1 MEPSKL
7 LLHAQRLQAIAQ
19 AGLAYAT
26 NAYDLER
33 YEEIRAISVNLL
45 QELTDEPHEK
55 IIRTFASE
63 SGYQTP
69 KVDVRAVL
77 FRGEQEILL
86 VKEKDDQGRWTL
98 PGGWADVGYSP
109 FEVAM
114 KEAEEETGLRVRAV
128 RLLAL
133 YDKRKHPH
141 PPQPWYVYKGLVPG
155 RAVVVSCVIDRPG
168 DRIPTRDSF
177 QICQRPEPARSMR
190 LRTAGEGVVI
200 MTAALLVA
208 HAQSTCREALAT
220 IKATSTLVAA
230 PTLVRL
236 PSGEFV
242 KHLSADQIELFDN
255 GIRQKV
261 TLEEAGNRPIALVVL
276 MQTSGQDA
284 GQFQNYRKLPELLD
298 SMIGQSVHEIM
309 LVTFDSRPRATW
321 HFPARS
327 DGVEYALAHPVAGDD
342 GAAILDAVDYV
353 IELLQQEAGDFR
365 RIVLLL
371 GQSQDEGSR
380 TSAEELVR
388 HLGKGNTSVYSL
400 TFSAPK
406 SPPHSWGKSRA
417 AKPRAFSPGGQ
428 VDEVVDLSTPLG
440 AAVKALQTNTADELA
455 VLSGGAHLKFRDEP
469 DFEKQLSTIADDIHH
484 RYMLSFQP
492 DSHQPGFHT
501 LSVRVAGQQSHLG
514 ILART
519 SYWFEAGN

>member
-1 MEPSKL
+1 M
-7 LLHAQRLQAIAQ
+7 RLTA
-19 AGLAYAT
+19 AG
-26 NAYDLER
+26 E
-33 YEEIRAISVNLL
+33 
-45 QELTDEPHEK
+45 
-55 IIRTFASE
+55 
-63 SGYQTP
+63 
-69 KVDVRAVL
+69 
-77 FRGEQEILL
+77 
-86 VKEKDDQGRWTL
+86 
-98 PGGWADVGYSP
+98 
-109 FEVAM
+109 
-114 KEAEEETGLRVRAV
+114 
-128 RLLAL
+128 
-133 YDKRKHPH
+133 
-141 PPQPWYVYKGLVPG
+141 
-155 RAVVVSCVIDRPG
+155 AVV
-168 DRIPTRDSF
+168 
-177 QICQRPEPARSMR
+177 
-190 LRTAGEGVVI
+190 

-208 HAQSTCREALAT
+208 HAQNTGRETALPT
-220 IKATSTLVAA
+220 IKTTSTLVAA

-261 TLEEAGNRPIALVVL
+261 TLEEAGNRPIAVVVV
-276 MQTSGQDA
+276 MQASGPDA
-284 GQFQNYRKLPELLD
+284 GQFQNYRKLPELLN

-371 GQSQDEGSR
+371 SQPQDEGSR
-380 TSAEELVR
+380 TSAEEVVR

-400 TFSAPK
+400 TFSPPK

-428 VDEVVDLSTPLG
+428 VDDLVDLSTPLG
-440 AAVKALQTNTADELA
+440 AAVKALRTNTAAELA
-455 VLSGGAHLKFRDEP
+455 LLSGGAHLKFRDEP
-469 DFEKQLSTIADDIHH
+469 HFEKQLSAIADDIHH

-501 LSVRVAGQQSHLG
+501 LSVRVAGQPHHVG
-514 ILART
+514 IFART
-519 SYWFEAGN
+519 SYWFDAAN

>member
-1 MEPSKL
+1 
-7 LLHAQRLQAIAQ
+7 
-19 AGLAYAT
+19 
-26 NAYDLER
+26 
-33 YEEIRAISVNLL
+33 
-45 QELTDEPHEK
+45 
-55 IIRTFASE
+55 
-63 SGYQTP
+63 
-69 KVDVRAVL
+69 
-77 FRGEQEILL
+77 
-86 VKEKDDQGRWTL
+86 
-98 PGGWADVGYSP
+98 
-109 FEVAM
+109 
-114 KEAEEETGLRVRAV
+114 
-128 RLLAL
+128 
-133 YDKRKHPH
+133 
-141 PPQPWYVYKGLVPG
+141 
-155 RAVVVSCVIDRPG
+155 
-168 DRIPTRDSF
+168 
-177 QICQRPEPARSMR
+177 MR

-342 GAAILDAVDYV
+342 GAAILDTVDYV

-417 AKPRAFSPGGQ
+417 AKPRTFPTDDS
-428 VDEVVDLSTPLG
+428 VDTSTPLG
-440 AAVKALQTNTADELA
+440 VAVKALRANTAEELA
-455 VLSGGAHLKFRDEP
+455 ILSGGAHLKFRDEA
-469 DFEKQLSTIADDIHH
+469 DFEKQMSAIAEDIHN
-484 RYMLSFQP
+484 RYMVSFQP
-492 DSHQPGFHT
+492 DSHQAGFHT
-501 LSVRVAGQQSHLG
+501 LSVRVAGQQQHLG

-519 SYWFEAGN
+519 SYWFDVGN

>member
-1 MEPSKL
+1 
-7 LLHAQRLQAIAQ
+7 
-19 AGLAYAT
+19 
-26 NAYDLER
+26 
-33 YEEIRAISVNLL
+33 
-45 QELTDEPHEK
+45 
-55 IIRTFASE
+55 
-63 SGYQTP
+63 
-69 KVDVRAVL
+69 
-77 FRGEQEILL
+77 
-86 VKEKDDQGRWTL
+86 
-98 PGGWADVGYSP
+98 
-109 FEVAM
+109 
-114 KEAEEETGLRVRAV
+114 
-128 RLLAL
+128 
-133 YDKRKHPH
+133 
-141 PPQPWYVYKGLVPG
+141 
-155 RAVVVSCVIDRPG
+155 
-168 DRIPTRDSF
+168 
-177 QICQRPEPARSMR
+177 MR
-190 LRTAGEGVVI
+190 LRATGEGVVI

-208 HAQSTCREALAT
+208 HAQSTCRGVTLPT

-261 TLEEAGNRPIALVVL
+261 TIEETGNRPIAVVVL
-276 MQTSGQDA
+276 MQTGGPDA
-284 GQFQNYRKLPELLD
+284 DQFRNYRKLPELLY
-298 SMIGQSVHEIM
+298 SMIGQSAHEIM

-327 DGVEYALAHPVAGDD
+327 DGVEYALTHPVTGDD

-365 RIVLLL
+365 RVVLLL
-371 GQSQDEGSR
+371 SQSQDEGSR
-380 TSAEELVR
+380 TSAEDVVR

-417 AKPRAFSPGGQ
+417 AKPRAFSPSGQ
-428 VDEVVDLSTPLG
+428 VDESVDLSMPLG
-440 AAVKALQTNTADELA
+440 AAVKALRTNTADELA

-469 DFEKQLSTIADDIHH
+469 DFEKQLSAIANDIHH

-501 LSVRVAGQQSHLG
+501 LSVRVSGQQPHLS

-519 SYWFEAGN
+519 SYWFDAGN